1 MTLHILAPRPSAQ
14 VFDFRTGRPI
24 HPDSAAAFARFD
36 RQRSAHADRLAAMVV
51 EADNVL
57 LAVAADLLKAEQMAD
72 ATDAESCGIR
82 RAIIRRAGEAIVRF
96 RQPQLLAAAQV
107 GSAS

>member
-1 MTLHILAPRPSAQ
+1 MTLHIFPRPSAQ

-24 HPDSAAAFARFD
+24 HPDTVAAFARFD
-36 RQRSAHADRLAAMVV
+36 RNRNAYNDRLAALVV
-51 EADNVL
+51 EADNVM
-57 LAVAADLLKAEQMAD
+57 LAVASDLLKAEEMAE

-82 RAIIRRAGEAIVRF
+82 RAIIRRAGERIVRF
-96 RQPQLLAAAQV
+96 RQPELLAAQV